1 MEQKQIELINVEW
14 LYDFWKYWVTW
25 LPQKEGI
32 FQVAD
37 FDYTI
42 FSRDEQMKSESIF
55 REKRWDEAPKFFFKE
70 RGMQNYIETYFQ
82 NRSFPKDIIQKLDS
96 SRDIIITAWM
106 YEWQLAKI
114 RTLKELNNFRVINTS
129 NWSEKIVELIRYIL
143 FELRYIPSEIIVY
156 EDRPQYFVEYR
167 ELIEEV
173 LGTKLT
179 VMYVEMDGNNGYKK
193 IEAI

>member
-1 MEQKQIELINVEW
+1 MWLINEIIIILSIFIIASFNTVLTLFFIKKSVW
-14 LYDFWKYWVTW
+14 LLQKDYFNISLNLKLLASINIVNMFWLIIY
-25 LPQKEGI
+25 LF
-32 FQVAD
+32 FQV
-37 FDYTI
+37 
-42 FSRDEQMKSESIF
+42 
-55 REKRWDEAPKFFFKE
+55 
-70 RGMQNYIETYFQ
+70 FQ
-82 NRSFPKDIIQKLDS
+82 NINITFLSFIVFLF
-96 SRDIIITAWM
+96 M